1 MFSNIG
7 DWRPSL
13 NGLVFESLE
22 SQEVAWLDE
31 TFFEVEVCKALSR
44 FTEDKTPRLDGFSI
58 TFWKFSWD
66 FVKDEVM
73 GFFREFHECGSLRRV

>member
-22 SQEVAWLDE
+22 AQEAARLNE
-31 TFFEVEVCKALSR
+31 TFFEVEVFKALSR
-44 FTEDKTPRLDGFSI
+44 FCEDKTPRLDGFS
-58 TFWKFSWD
+58 D
-66 FVKDEVM
+66 FLEIFL
-73 GFFREFHECGSLRRV
+73 GFC